1 MAMRYGRSVMSGS
14 DKSAKNLRIEPIDAS
29 SARAFVRKHHYS
41 GKVDTRSALHLGVFW
56 NGRLEGAMQ
65 FGASIDKSKAIRL
78 VRGTHWNGF
87 FELHRMAFSDRLPRN
102 SESRSLAIAF
112 RLIRKHAPHI
122 EWLLSYADATQ
133 SGDGSIY
140 RAAGFKLIGIKKN
153 SSMWRMPDGQ
163 VVAKIVFE
171 PGFSPNAGEGSI
183 KARYGKTGT
192 ETSTAFLKRIGAYPL
207 PGFQIRYFYPLWPD
221 ALDRLTVPVL
231 PFSTIDEYR
240 AGMYLGKPKHSG
252 GGSAD
257 SGTPDT
263 PIGGRRCKSDP
274 TAPSHTHDNA

>member
-1 MAMRYGRSVMSGS
+1 M
-14 DKSAKNLRIEPIDAS
+14 SAKSLRIEPIDAAA
-29 SARAFVRKHHYS
+29 ARAFVRRWHYS

-78 VRGTHWNGF
+78 VRDTHWNGF

-102 SESRSLAIAF
+102 SESRALSVAF

-153 SSMWRMPDGQ
+153 TSMWRMPDGQ
-163 VVAKIVFE
+163 VCAKIVFE
-171 PGFSPNAGEGSI
+171 PGFQPNAGENSI
-183 KARYGKTGT
+183 KARYGKTGS
-192 ETSTAFLKRIGAYPL
+192 ETSTAFLKRIGAQCL
-207 PGFQIRYFYPLWPD
+207 DGFQIRYFYPLH
-221 ALDRLTVPVL
+221 ANVLSRLTVPVL
-231 PFSTIDEYR
+231 SFNVIDEHR
-240 AGMYLGKPKHSG
+240 AGMYLGKRKQSG
-252 GGSAD
+252 GGSVVSD
-257 SGTPDT
+257 TLIIPDE
-263 PIGGRRCKSDP
+263 RRRRKSDP
-274 TAPSHTHDNA
+274 TARLTEQP